1 MEYLIKIDMDK
12 IKILVVEDEAI
23 IAKNIESKLIKAGY
37 DVVDTVYSGNDAIKS
52 ALEKNPDIILL
63 DIKLKGEI
71 GGIEAAEKIKEKK
84 DIPVIYLTSYTDE
97 DTFEKAKLTEPAAY
111 LAKPF
116 NLEELN
122 KIIQLTLF
130 NHSIKKELLET
141 KRRYELAVE
150 AGRTGVWEYIPSEK
164 KTIVDSGFIKLLGL
178 NSEQN
183 TSEAD
188 SWITFVPMED
198 LEIINS
204 KLNEL
209 IEGKSESYSF
219 EHRIKRADGTI
230 SWVLSKGKLVR
241 DSNSVKIIGT
251 LTDITELKETEKK
264 LKQYSNDLKNSNVA
278 KDNLF
283 SIIAHDLRNP
293 FHTILGASEL
303 LATYSEEMTPEEIK
317 ETAQNIYRSASNV
330 YNLLVNLLE
339 WSRFQSGKLE
349 VNKTQFDL
357 CEIVHQVIEL
367 YAEQAERKKIII
379 HSKCEDNCNVYADK
393 YMIESVVRN
402 LISNAIKFTPSGKS
416 IEIKCKNIDDDFAE
430 FSVKDYGVGIPAGIR
445 SKLFQID
452 SQISTKGTGQEKG
465 TGLGLVLCKDFIE
478 KNGGSISFESEV
490 GKGSLF
496 KVNIPK
502 K

>member
-1 MEYLIKIDMDK
+1 MEMNK

-23 IAKNIESKLIKAGY
+23 IAKNIESKLLKAGY
-37 DVVDTVYSGNDAIKS
+37 DVVDTVYTGNDAVKS

-63 DIKLKGEI
+63 DIKLKGET
-71 GGIEAAEKIKEKK
+71 GGIEAAEKIKQVK

-111 LAKPF
+111 LSKPF
-116 NLEELN
+116 NLDELN
-122 KIIQLTLF
+122 RIIQLTLF
-130 NHSIKKELLET
+130 NHSIKKELIET

-150 AGRTGVWEYIPSEK
+150 AGKTGVWEYIPSER
-164 KTIVDSGFIKLLGL
+164 KTIVDSGFLKLFGL
-178 NSEQN
+178 QYDLKTQDANEWMSF
-183 TSEAD
+183 
-188 SWITFVPMED
+188 IPMED
-198 LEIINS
+198 LELINS
-204 KLNEL
+204 KLNEI
-209 IEGKSESYSF
+209 IEGKSDNYSF
-219 EHRIKRADGTI
+219 EHRIKRTDGTI
-230 SWVLSKGKLVR
+230 RWVISKGKR
-241 DSNSVKIIGT
+241 ANDGNTVKIIGT

-264 LKQYSNDLKNSNVA
+264 LKLYGDNLKKSNIA

-303 LATYSEEMTPEEIK
+303 LASYSNEMNAEEIK

-349 VNKTQFDL
+349 VNKTQFNL
-357 CEIVHQVIEL
+357 CEIVNQVIEL
-367 YAEQAERKKIII
+367 YAEQSERKKIRI
-379 HSKCEDNCNVYADK
+379 HSQCEDNCNVFADK

-402 LISNAIKFTPSGKS
+402 LISNSIKFTPSGKS
-416 IEIKCKNIDDDFAE
+416 IEIVCKNLNDDFAE
-430 FSVKDYGVGIPAGIR
+430 FSVKDYGVGIPASIK

-452 SQISTKGTGQEKG
+452 SQISTKGTEQEKG

-478 KNGGSISFESEV
+478 KNGGTISFESEV

-496 KVNIPK
+496 KVTIPK

>member
-1 MEYLIKIDMDK
+1 MNKV
-12 IKILVVEDEAI
+12 KILVVEDEAI
-23 IAKNIESKLIKAGY
+23 IAKNIESKLLKAGY
-37 DVVDTVYSGNDAIKS
+37 DVVDTVYTGNDAVKS

-63 DIKLKGEI
+63 DIKLKGET
-71 GGIEAAEKIKEKK
+71 GGIEAAEKIKQVK

-111 LAKPF
+111 LSKPF
-116 NLEELN
+116 NLDELN
-122 KIIQLTLF
+122 RIIQLTLF
-130 NHSIKKELLET
+130 NHSIKKELIET

-150 AGRTGVWEYIPSEK
+150 AGKTGVWEYIPSER
-164 KTIVDSGFIKLLGL
+164 KTIVDSGFLKLFGL
-178 NSEQN
+178 QSELKSYDAN
-183 TSEAD
+183 EWMSF
-188 SWITFVPMED
+188 IPMED
-198 LEIINS
+198 LELINS
-204 KLNEL
+204 KLNKL
-209 IEGKSESYSF
+209 IEGKSDNYSF
-219 EHRIKRADGTI
+219 EHRIKRTDGTI
-230 SWVLSKGKLVR
+230 RWVISKGKR
-241 DSNSVKIIGT
+241 ANDGNTVKIIGT

-264 LKQYSNDLKNSNVA
+264 LKLYGDNLKKSNIA

-293 FHTILGASEL
+293 FLTILGASEL
-303 LATYSEEMTPEEIK
+303 LASYSNEMNAEEIK

-349 VNKTQFDL
+349 VNKTQFNL
-357 CEIVHQVIEL
+357 CEIVNQVIEL
-367 YAEQAERKKIII
+367 YAEQSERKKIRI
-379 HSKCEDNCNVYADK
+379 HSQCEDNCNVFADK

-402 LISNAIKFTPSGKS
+402 LISNSIKFSPSGKS
-416 IEIKCKNIDDDFAE
+416 IEIVCKNLNDDFAE
-430 FSVKDYGVGIPAGIR
+430 FSVKDYGVGIPASIK

-452 SQISTKGTGQEKG
+452 SQISTKGTEQEKG

-478 KNGGSISFESEV
+478 KNGGTISFESEV

-496 KVNIPK
+496 KVTIPK

>member
-1 MEYLIKIDMDK
+1 MEMNKV
-12 IKILVVEDEAI
+12 KILVVEDEAI
-23 IAKNIESKLIKAGY
+23 IAKNIESKLLKAGY
-37 DVVDTVYSGNDAIKS
+37 DVVDTVYTGNDAVKS

-63 DIKLKGEI
+63 DIKLKGET
-71 GGIEAAEKIKEKK
+71 GGIEAAEKIKQVK

-111 LAKPF
+111 LSKPF
-116 NLEELN
+116 NLDELN
-122 KIIQLTLF
+122 RIIQLTLF
-130 NHSIKKELLET
+130 NHSIKKELIET

-150 AGRTGVWEYIPSEK
+150 AGKTGVWEYIPSER
-164 KTIVDSGFIKLLGL
+164 KTIVDSGFLKLFGL
-178 NSEQN
+178 QSELKSYDAN
-183 TSEAD
+183 EWMSF
-188 SWITFVPMED
+188 IPMED
-198 LEIINS
+198 LELINS

-209 IEGKSESYSF
+209 IEGRTDNYSF
-219 EHRIKRADGTI
+219 EHRIKRTDGTI
-230 SWVLSKGKLVR
+230 RWVISKGKR
-241 DSNSVKIIGT
+241 INEGNAVKIIGT

-264 LKQYSNDLKNSNVA
+264 LKHYSDNLKKSNTA

-303 LATYSEEMTPEEIK
+303 LASYSNEMNAEEIK

-349 VNKTQFDL
+349 VNKTQFNL
-357 CEIVHQVIEL
+357 CEIVNQVIEL
-367 YAEQAERKKIII
+367 YAEQSERKKIRI
-379 HSKCEDNCNVYADK
+379 HSQCEDKCNVFADK
-393 YMIESVVRN
+393 YMMESVVRN

-416 IEIKCKNIDDDFAE
+416 IEIVCKNLNDDHAE
-430 FSVKDYGVGIPAGIR
+430 FSVRDYGVGIPANIK

-452 SQISTKGTGQEKG
+452 SQISTKGTEQEKE

-478 KNGGSISFESEV
+478 KNGGTISFESEV

-496 KVNIPK
+496 KVTIPK

>member
-1 MEYLIKIDMDK
+1 MEMNKV
-12 IKILVVEDEAI
+12 KILVVEDEAI
-23 IAKNIESKLIKAGY
+23 IAKNIESKLLKAGY
-37 DVVDTVYSGNDAIKS
+37 DVIDTVYTGNDAVKS

-63 DIKLKGEI
+63 DIKLKGET
-71 GGIEAAEKIKEKK
+71 GGIEAAEKIKQVK

-111 LAKPF
+111 LSKPF
-116 NLEELN
+116 NLDELN
-122 KIIQLTLF
+122 RIIQLTLF
-130 NHSIKKELLET
+130 NHSIKKELIET

-150 AGRTGVWEYIPSEK
+150 AGKTGVWEYIPSER
-164 KTIVDSGFIKLLGL
+164 KTIVDSGFLKLFGL
-178 NSEQN
+178 QSELKSYDAN
-183 TSEAD
+183 EWMSF
-188 SWITFVPMED
+188 IPMED
-198 LEIINS
+198 LELINS

-209 IEGKSESYSF
+209 IEGRTDNYSF
-219 EHRIKRADGTI
+219 EHRIKRTDGTI
-230 SWVLSKGKLVR
+230 RWVISKGKR
-241 DSNSVKIIGT
+241 INEGNAVKIIGT

-264 LKQYSNDLKNSNVA
+264 LKHYSDNLKKSNTA

-303 LATYSEEMTPEEIK
+303 LASYSNEMNAEEIK

-349 VNKTQFDL
+349 VNKTQFNL
-357 CEIVHQVIEL
+357 CEIVNQVIEL
-367 YAEQAERKKIII
+367 YAEQSERKKIRI
-379 HSKCEDNCNVYADK
+379 HSQCEDNCNVFADK

-402 LISNAIKFTPSGKS
+402 LISNSIKFTPSGKS
-416 IEIKCKNIDDDFAE
+416 IEIVCKNLNDEFAE
-430 FSVKDYGVGIPAGIR
+430 FSVKDYGVGIPANIK

-452 SQISTKGTGQEKG
+452 SQISTKGTEQEKG

-478 KNGGSISFESEV
+478 KNGGTISFESEV

-496 KVNIPK
+496 KVTIPK

>member
-1 MEYLIKIDMDK
+1 MEMNK

-23 IAKNIESKLIKAGY
+23 IAKNIESKLLRAGY
-37 DVVDTVYSGNDAIKS
+37 DVVDTVYTGNDAVKS
-52 ALEKNPDIILL
+52 ALEKKPDIILL
-63 DIKLKGEI
+63 DIKLKGET
-71 GGIEAAEKIKEKK
+71 GGIEAAEKIKQVK

-111 LAKPF
+111 LSKPF
-116 NLEELN
+116 NLDELN
-122 KIIQLTLF
+122 RIIQLTIY
-130 NHSIKKELLET
+130 NHNIKKELIET

-150 AGRTGVWEYIPSEK
+150 AGKTGVWEYIPSER
-164 KTIVDSGFIKLLGL
+164 KTIVDSGFLKLFGL
-178 NSEQN
+178 QYDLKTQDANDWMSL
-183 TSEAD
+183 
-188 SWITFVPMED
+188 IPMED

-209 IEGKSESYSF
+209 IEGKSDNYSF
-219 EHRIKRADGTI
+219 EHRIKRTDGTI
-230 SWVLSKGKLVR
+230 RWVISKGKR
-241 DSNSVKIIGT
+241 ANDGNTVKIIGT

-264 LKQYSNDLKNSNVA
+264 LKLYSDNLKKSNTA

-303 LATYSEEMTPEEIK
+303 LASYSNEMNAEEIK

-339 WSRFQSGKLE
+339 WSRFQAGKFE
-349 VNKTQFDL
+349 VNKTQFNL
-357 CEIVHQVIEL
+357 CEIVNQVIEL
-367 YAEQAERKKIII
+367 YAEQSERKKIRI
-379 HSKCEDNCNVYADK
+379 HSQCEDNCNVFADK

-402 LISNAIKFTPSGKS
+402 LISNSIKFTPSGKS
-416 IEIKCKNIDDDFAE
+416 IEIVCKNLNDDFAE
-430 FSVKDYGVGIPAGIR
+430 FSVKDYGVGIPASIK

-452 SQISTKGTGQEKG
+452 SQISTKGTEQEKG

-478 KNGGSISFESEV
+478 KNGGTISFESEV

-496 KVNIPK
+496 KVTIPK

>member
-1 MEYLIKIDMDK
+1 MEMNKV
-12 IKILVVEDEAI
+12 KILVVEDEAI
-23 IAKNIESKLIKAGY
+23 IAKNIESKLLKAGY
-37 DVVDTVYSGNDAIKS
+37 DVIDTVYTGNDAVKS

-63 DIKLKGEI
+63 DIKLKGET
-71 GGIEAAEKIKEKK
+71 GGIEAAEKIKQVK

-111 LAKPF
+111 LSKPF
-116 NLEELN
+116 NLDELN
-122 KIIQLTLF
+122 RIIQLTLF
-130 NHSIKKELLET
+130 NHSIKKELIET

-150 AGRTGVWEYIPSEK
+150 AGKTGVWEYIPSERK
-164 KTIVDSGFIKLLGL
+164 SIVDSGFLKLFGL
-178 NSEQN
+178 QSELKSYDAN
-183 TSEAD
+183 EWMSF
-188 SWITFVPMED
+188 IPMED
-198 LEIINS
+198 LELINS

-209 IEGKSESYSF
+209 IEGRTDNYSF
-219 EHRIKRADGTI
+219 EHRIKRTDGTI
-230 SWVLSKGKLVR
+230 RWVISKGKRVNEG
-241 DSNSVKIIGT
+241 NSVKIIGT

-264 LKQYSNDLKNSNVA
+264 LKHYSDNLKKSNTA

-303 LATYSEEMTPEEIK
+303 LASYSNEMNAEEIK

-349 VNKTQFDL
+349 VNKTQFNL
-357 CEIVHQVIEL
+357 CEIVNQVIEL
-367 YAEQAERKKIII
+367 YAEQSERKKIRI
-379 HSKCEDNCNVYADK
+379 HSQCEDNCNVFADK

-416 IEIKCKNIDDDFAE
+416 IEIVCKNLNDEFAE
-430 FSVKDYGVGIPAGIR
+430 FSVKDYGVGIPANIK

-452 SQISTKGTGQEKG
+452 SQISTKGTEQEKG

-478 KNGGSISFESEV
+478 KNGGTISFESEV

-496 KVNIPK
+496 KVTIPK